1 MKKRDIMISK
11 FFDSIFE
18 MENEI
23 DVLINLKEALR
34 EGITIQEINMRI
46 TYLFENKI
54 EDIEDEIAAL
64 DYENKIIA
72 K

>member
-46 TYLFENKI
+46 IYLFENKI
-54 EDIEDEIAAL
+54 EDIEDEIIAL